1 MSAPTRRLAAALL
14 LAAAPAAPVA
24 TSAAR
29 AQTAP
34 AGAPDAYPLPPRRT
48 NKPPLHGRHW
58 MAVTGKPLAASAGA
72 QIFTRGGNAVDA
84 ACAMLAAATTMWDV
98 LSWGGETQ
106 ALIYNPRTRQVVGI
120 NALGVAPTGAT
131 PAFYRD
137 RGLRYPP
144 EFGPLAAVTPGT
156 PGGLM
161 TMLAEY
167 GTMTLEQVLAPAIQ
181 MADGYPIEAQTAT
194 NIELEKARIK
204 QWRYAPAVFLPH
216 RDRPLAGGREAPEPG
231 EIFRQPD
238 LAATLRK
245 LVEAERARRSAGK
258 DRKAAIRAA
267 YDRFYTGDIA
277 DEIVRGVREE
287 GGLFTKADL
296 ANWRVKIERPVS
308 VDYRGV
314 TVYKLPI
321 WQQGPA
327 MLQALNL
334 LEQSDLRAMGYNSP
348 RYLHAVYQAMSLAF
362 ADRDFYYGDP
372 SFSPAPP
379 TEGLLSKAY
388 ARQRWAGVDWQ
399 RNDPN
404 IRPGDPYPFQGGTN
418 PFKGLLA
425 RWTVQPAPDS
435 LRRSGQQDRV
445 SSDAAASPAGLAA
458 AGRTDAADS
467 AFAEQFHAGT
477 TSIEAADSA
486 GWVVSI
492 TPSGGWVPAVI
503 AGRTGVGL
511 SQRAQSFVTRA
522 EDGPYNVI
530 APGKQPRVTLTPTL
544 AMRDG
549 RPFLSFAV
557 QGGDSQDQNLLQYF
571 LNVVE
576 WGMTPQQAAEAPNMN
591 SYQMRSSFGAHESRP
606 GRMLVNAGTPEPV
619 RARCGGWATRWSSRR
634 APTGRSTPSGST
646 RGTARSGGPRRTTA
660 RTTGSGGRRRIGD
673 QGSGIGGAH
682 DGCDRAPHSRSRP
695 PIPGPMPDTPP
706 VPVRHRPELHRFTAD
721 VGADDEAVLAYEEVG
736 GGVLDLQHTIV
747 PPEARG
753 EGVAD
758 ALVRAAVDYARAH
771 DVMLA
776 PTCPYVA
783 AWMQRHPRDA
793 DVFVGAGA

>member
-1 MSAPTRRLAAALL
+1 MRHALAALL
-14 LAAAPAAPVA
+14 LAAAGAAAAAAPLAAQTPLASPSAPQPGGTTQPGGAPAAQP
-24 TSAAR
+24 
-29 AQTAP
+29 AP
-34 AGAPDAYPLPPRRT
+34 ADAPPQPSVDAYPLPPRRT

-72 QIFTRGGNAVDA
+72 QIFARGGNAVDA
-84 ACAMLAAATTMWDV
+84 ACAMLGAATTMWDV

-106 ALIYNPRTRQVVGI
+106 ALIYNPRTRQVVGV
-120 NALGVAPTGAT
+120 NALGVAPSGAT
-131 PAFYRD
+131 PEFYRAK
-137 RGLRYPP
+137 GMRYPP

-167 GTMTLEQVLAPAIQ
+167 GTMTLEQVLAPAIS
-181 MADGYPIEAQTAT
+181 MADGYPIEAETA
-194 NIELEKARIK
+194 NSIERNKAKIK
-204 QWRYAPAVFLPH
+204 EFRYSPAVYLPH
-216 RDRPLAGGREAPEPG
+216 RGSPLGGGREAPEAG
-231 EIFRQPD
+231 EVFRQPD

-245 LVEAERARRSAGK
+245 LVAAERAARRAGK
-258 DRKAAIRAA
+258 DRKAAIYAA
-267 YDRFYTGDIA
+267 YDRFYRGDIA
-277 DEIVRGVREE
+277 RELVRGVQEE
-287 GGLFTKADL
+287 GGLITLADL
-296 ANWRVKIERPVS
+296 DRWRVKIEQPVS
-308 VDYRGV
+308 VDYKGV

-334 LEQSDLRAMGYNSP
+334 LEQSDLKAMGYNSP
-348 RYLHAVYQAMSLAF
+348 RYLHAVYQAMSLSF

-388 ARQRWAGVDWQ
+388 ARQRWAAVNWAQ
-399 RNDPN
+399 NDPN

-418 PFKGLLA
+418 PFRDLLA

-435 LRRSGQQDRV
+435 MARSGQQDRV
-445 SSDAAASPAGLAA
+445 STTTSALP
-458 AGRTDAADS
+458 DS
-467 AFAEQFHAGT
+467 AFLAQFRAGT

-522 EDGPYNVI
+522 EDGPFNVI
-530 APGKQPRVTLTPTL
+530 APGKRPRVTLTPTL
-544 AMRDG
+544 ALKDG

-606 GRMLVNAGTPEPV
+606 GRMLVNASTPDPV
-619 RARCGGWATRWSSRR
+619 RAALRR
-634 APTGRSTPSGST
+634 MGYTLEFE
-646 RGTARSGGPRRTTA
+646 A
-660 RTTGSGGRRRIGD
+660 RTNGPINAIWFDARHRTFWGASAHHGED
-673 QGSGIGGAH
+673 YGIG
-682 DGCDRAPHSRSRP
+682 
-695 PIPGPMPDTPP
+695 
-706 VPVRHRPELHRFTAD
+706 
-721 VGADDEAVLAYEEVG
+721 
-736 GGVLDLQHTIV
+736 
-747 PPEARG
+747 
-753 EGVAD
+753 
-758 ALVRAAVDYARAH
+758 
-771 DVMLA
+771 
-776 PTCPYVA
+776 
-783 AWMQRHPRDA
+783 W
-793 DVFVGAGA
+793 